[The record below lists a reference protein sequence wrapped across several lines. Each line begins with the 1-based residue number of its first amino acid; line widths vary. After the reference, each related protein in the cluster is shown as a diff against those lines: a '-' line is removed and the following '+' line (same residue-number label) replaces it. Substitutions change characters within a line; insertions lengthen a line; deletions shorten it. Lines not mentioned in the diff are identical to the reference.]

1 MDSGTLG
8 AIITAILGL
17 LGILF
22 GGSGLIFWRSLLKA
36 LKESSEVGV
45 ALDVLFKTVQDAD
58 EDGVWESGE
67 IDAIKRTG
75 QEMKKQAGE
84 ARDAW
89 KNVHGVLMNK
99 ILKLR

>member
-22 GGSGLIFWRSLLKA
+22 GGSGLIFWRSILNA
-36 LKESSEVGV
+36 LKQSTEVGT
-45 ALDVLFKTVQDAD
+45 ALDLLMKTVQDAD
-58 EDGVWESGE
+58 SDGVWEGGE
-67 IDAIKRTG
+67 IDSIKRTS
-75 QEMKKQAGE
+75 EEFKKQLNE